1 VRNIAVAGC
10 IIIIFLMMLTTNAI
24 AIESDFFEY
33 KIKNKFE
40 SIGPIVTV
48 DGGLGIKI
56 DVYNVDDETTFNVM
70 INGALLIYK
79 RVSATIFN
87 HLNVYLLT
95 LNFFFDS
102 FIMHINIGNQ
112 IWSYDC
118 YTFFCYVIDITPI
131 HIEE

>member
-1 VRNIAVAGC
+1 MRNIAVAGC
-10 IIIIFLMMLTTNAI
+10 IIIIFLMMLNTNVI
-24 AIESDFFEY
+24 AIGYDFFEP
-33 KIKNKFE
+33 KIKNKIE

-48 DGGLGIKI
+48 KGGLGIKI
-56 DVYNVDDETTFNVM
+56 DVYNVDDEITFNVM

-87 HLNVYLLT
+87 HFKVYLLT
-95 LNFFFDS
+95 LNFLFDT

-118 YTFFCYVIDITPI
+118 YTFFCYVIDITPV
-131 HIEE
+131 HIE